1 MSISS
6 DAAGEAYGDLV
17 QLVETLR
24 DPGGCPWDREQTHV
38 SLRPHLIEE
47 AYEALEAFDSRD
59 NNAIEEELGDLM
71 THVVFHADI
80 GRREDAFDGASV
92 ARRVIE
98 KLRRRHPHVFS
109 DGEKIGQSQDVVD
122 RWEALKRAE
131 SGKTSV
137 ASSLPSAM
145 PALAYSASLQKR
157 ASRAGV
163 PVESAYPAAEP
174 RFERID
180 DESEE
185 QLEKRAGITALDE
198 QIHQRWDEIAD
209 LDDRIEETPARS
221 LEGVAIK
228 LRIYEKA
235 GRETVAEAAAADAAR
250 LTGRPS

>member
-24 DPGGCPWDREQTHV
+24 DPGGCPWDREQTHI

-47 AYEALEAFDSRD
+47 AYEALEAFDSSD
-59 NNAIEEELGDLM
+59 DDAIEEELGDLM
-71 THVVFHADI
+71 THVAFHADI
-80 GRREDAFDGASV
+80 GRREGAFDGASV

-98 KLRRRHPHVFS
+98 KLRRRHPHVFG

-174 RFERID
+174 RFTRTD
-180 DESEE
+180 GESEE
-185 QLEKRAGITALDE
+185 QLEKRAGQHLMALARQMSEAGVDPETALRSVAL
-198 QIHQRWDEIAD
+198 QLR
-209 LDDRIEETPARS
+209 DRLLEAERLAGDTPLAELEPAR
-221 LEGVAIK
+221 LNEIW
-228 LRIYEKA
+228 ETA
-235 GRETVAEAAAADAAR
+235 GRV
-250 LTGRPS
+250 